1 MNKLKTNTH
10 IDLDIYIYTG
20 TVYAVH
26 VYKKANC
33 TKISNAK
40 LIK

>member
-1 MNKLKTNTH
+1 MITTKNTNTH
-10 IDLDIYIYTG
+10 IDLHINTG

-33 TKISNAK
+33 TKTSNAK

>member
-1 MNKLKTNTH
+1 MIQLKTNAH
-10 IDLDIYIYTG
+10 IDIHNYTG

-26 VYKKANC
+26 VYKIANC
-33 TKISNAK
+33 TKTSYAK